1 MGVGRSD
8 LGLMR
13 FALLR
18 RQLGAFGQV
27 QLAALLLAGGEARAA
42 VFELLG
48 REGVLHHEVAT
59 QVEKVLRKPYA
70 ARAQPHR
77 AQRGSSARSAPAVN
91 GAERR
96 TFS

>member
-1 MGVGRSD
+1 MGVGRRD

-27 QLAALLLAGGEARAA
+27 QLAAVLLAGGEARAA

-48 REGVLHHEVAT
+48 CERVLDDKVAT

-70 ARAQPHR
+70 ARPQPHR
-77 AQRGSSARSAPAVN
+77 AQRSAVN